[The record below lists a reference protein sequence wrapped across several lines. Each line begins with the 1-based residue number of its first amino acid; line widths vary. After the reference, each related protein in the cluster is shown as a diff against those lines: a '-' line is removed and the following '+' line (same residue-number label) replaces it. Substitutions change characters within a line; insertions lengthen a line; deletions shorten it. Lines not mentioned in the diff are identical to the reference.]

1 MRHAVRARIAAV
13 LGVLAVG
20 VSCSDDDAA
29 DATTAAP
36 PSTTSAPDTTE
47 TGPAATTT
55 ATAAASTEPPGSSA
69 AAATDETVIAAP
81 VAVTACV
88 NPGPDVTS
96 ATEELIEVSL
106 PDGEVTM
113 RRERGWLWQSR
124 VSDVSDPRL
133 EGTWYNGADGDGYTL
148 PGGAEVSVGTET
160 HRIENDAGAWQ
171 GSKVTVGLPEGMF
184 PEGAIGENYIQVL
197 IGEGAY
203 EGLTWVGTI
212 LMGQPCP
219 NTKGYIIEGPVPAPP
234 VPMTGQ

>member
-1 MRHAVRARIAAV
+1 M
-13 LGVLAVG
+13 
-20 VSCSDDDAA
+20 
-29 DATTAAP
+29 
-36 PSTTSAPDTTE
+36 
-47 TGPAATTT
+47 
-55 ATAAASTEPPGSSA
+55 
-69 AAATDETVIAAP
+69 IAAP

-96 ATEELIEVSL
+96 ATEELIEVWL

-124 VSDVSDPRL
+124 VSDVSDSRL

-219 NTKGYIIEGPVPAPP
+219 NTKGYIIEGPVGAPP
-234 VPMTGQ
+234 GADDRPVAGPPPRRRAQPKGRAPCPIWPRGRCPRPTTDTTRRWLHAATAGGCR